1 MKKVLLSFFIF
12 LFVIGLTGCTA
23 KKNDN
28 NGNKKTEEVKE
39 TGVKATV
46 GTFTLELTEKGSFY
60 EMNYLYPNETVV
72 NSLGTYTIL
81 VYVKDKQTDEVL
93 FKVPI
98 SKFENKTIDTAV
110 GSGFTKIED
119 KTINGINWSIYKDSD
134 NKHSYA
140 TSFNNTVYVVG
151 FMSQED
157 MSNFE
162 TAFMGTVTFKK

>member
-28 NGNKKTEEVKE
+28 NGNKKIEEVKE
-39 TGVKATV
+39 TGVKANV
-46 GTFTLELTEKGSFY
+46 GTFTLELTEKGSFD
-60 EMNYLYPNETVV
+60 EMHYLYPEGTVV

-81 VYVKDKQTDEVL
+81 VYVKDKKTDEVL
-93 FKVPI
+93 FRVPI
-98 SKFENKTIDTAV
+98 SKYENKTIDNAM
-110 GSGFTKIED
+110 GNGFTKVED
-119 KTINGINWSIYKDSD
+119 KTINDIKWSVYKDND